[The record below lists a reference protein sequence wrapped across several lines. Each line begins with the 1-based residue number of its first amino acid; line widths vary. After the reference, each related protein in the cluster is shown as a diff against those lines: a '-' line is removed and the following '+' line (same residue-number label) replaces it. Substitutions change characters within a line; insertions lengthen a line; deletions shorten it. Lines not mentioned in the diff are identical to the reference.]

1 MCKFQPKI
9 PGSPLDT
16 YLNGSDKKDMEGEM
30 IPPEGLEYIRQM
42 DESIRK
48 YHAGRSLKQGTSK
61 SSGRSHSFSNSKK
74 AHWFYLDEIVE
85 HEKGSYPALDVFAFV
100 ELLAETKEVLRSLR
114 HPDEWVELY
123 RRWSDRRMSKGRA
136 GAVIFDG
143 RLESILM
150 VQSFRGSFSFPAGK
164 LEDDETEVECAIRE
178 VQEELGMD
186 LSQLLNERQ
195 HVKAILSDKERRI
208 PMTLFVIS
216 TPEKV
221 QVKPSTKKEIQKIAW
236 IHVTKLPGWT
246 TSTTSSKLRFFNV
259 EPFIPELKSL
269 GCQPSATTCLVGRW
283 ARRNAEATLDPATQT
298 STSLSREAGLSAD
311 WLDLERAL
319 SCFDAAWDG
328 ALKTRRSFEAE
339 VNRVKYMVLATLLNT
354 VGMIFLEQA
363 TCGRPQ
369 WWSTLAS
376 VPLGLNPLT
385 NVLLKRIILQMTEIH
400 AGRDRTRY
408 MRKTTYA
415 EFIVGIMVVIIAIS
429 VAACASSGVSILNP
443 DFLRPVTVA
452 LTLAILVLVV
462 LDGVFSWSAYT
473 ALRSVVRDVR
483 MVMPAQEAGRLSTA
497 MAVARAN
504 LCLVVLAVLG
514 TSLFYGMFVVGGV
527 AFLLFYQAGP
537 VQQNED
543 YSDAPFALALVP
555 LVIWCLDSIFNDVCA
570 VYLGCGPTQ
579 AALELVTQASQV
591 DAVGMPVADTV
602 SAIAGCRHT
611 TVPMEEEVSWGE
623 HKDGDL
629 GAMPSCKDD
638 EKLSYRRLR
647 LLGQGSFGK
656 AFLARDLS
664 NNELVVMKQVRVEKM
679 DAKARDTA
687 VREAVALRRV
697 RHPNVVRFRQVF
709 VRSGWLCLVM
719 DFADGGDL
727 CCAVKE
733 RAKSGELFEES
744 AVLECFSQVADA
756 VRYVHAKK
764 MSCTEDIKSRNVFLC
779 RTGQAL
785 LGDFG
790 LVRLLESTL
799 ELAHTRVGTPYY
811 LSPEIIRKQPY
822 NYKTDVWSLGVLL
835 YEMAHLRR
843 PFVGTLETL
852 PKIIISGEYEPLS
865 SVFSAELH
873 QLVARML
880 AVDPHQR
887 LNLADALQEEVLAAP
902 LRRSREALQLGFPP
916 DETPEPPP
924 IPVRKEIQELDSE
937 WIGFNTMSLGRKK
950 RIPTTGGRKCI
961 GYVSVVG
968 NRNWAPPPTT
978 PGARW

>member
-1 MCKFQPKI
+1 MVLFSINSKEQVATIPLLNIKDNKIVCGTIPTVWAIPHWPLWFPFCESNKLLRRFSPSSFIMNCTLKVLFLRIDFVVLVDIADKLHTEEECLEILMRSPPAGSEGEEWMGITVPPKCGSLPRICIRESRLKMRPTASDQFQCDLQLEMDDPAQAPTWAKVFVFQQLGLRIIPEMCKFQPKI

-74 AHWFYLDEIVE
+74 VLQDPTARARDDKRIDRSAKPTQQARSTNGTNGKEAHWFYLDEIVE

-186 LSQLLNERQ
+186 LSQLLNER
-195 HVKAILSDKERRI
+195 
-208 PMTLFVIS
+208 FVIS

-259 EPFIPELKSL
+259 EPFIPELK
-269 GCQPSATTCLVGRW
+269 RW

-339 VNRVKYMVLATLLNT
+339 VNRVKVP
-354 VGMIFLEQA
+354 GMIFLEQA

-602 SAIAGCRHT
+602 SGQ
-611 TVPMEEEVSWGE
+611 V
-623 HKDGDL
+623 L
-629 GAMPSCKDD
+629 GASV
-638 EKLSYRRLR
+638 
-647 LLGQGSFGK
+647 GS
-656 AFLARDLS
+656 L
-664 NNELVVMKQVRVEKM
+664 
-679 DAKARDTA
+679 
-687 VREAVALRRV
+687 
-697 RHPNVVRFRQVF
+697 PN
-709 VRSGWLCLVM
+709 
-719 DFADGGDL
+719 
-727 CCAVKE
+727 
-733 RAKSGELFEES
+733 
-744 AVLECFSQVADA
+744 
-756 VRYVHAKK
+756 
-764 MSCTEDIKSRNVFLC
+764 
-779 RTGQAL
+779 
-785 LGDFG
+785 
-790 LVRLLESTL
+790 
-799 ELAHTRVGTPYY
+799 
-811 LSPEIIRKQPY
+811 
-822 NYKTDVWSLGVLL
+822 
-835 YEMAHLRR
+835 
-843 PFVGTLETL
+843 
-852 PKIIISGEYEPLS
+852 
-865 SVFSAELH
+865 
-873 QLVARML
+873 
-880 AVDPHQR
+880 AVDT
-887 LNLADALQEEVLAAP
+887 
-902 LRRSREALQLGFPP
+902 
-916 DETPEPPP
+916 ETW
-924 IPVRKEIQELDSE
+924 RAHK
-937 WIGFNTMSLGRKK
+937 
-950 RIPTTGGRKCI
+950 
-961 GYVSVVG
+961 
-968 NRNWAPPPTT
+968 
-978 PGARW
+978 